1 MHLLE
6 ILGTL
11 SVLVPDTGSGTY
23 STPLRGPIKFPPFPE
38 AAWGELLRPFKR
50 RLAVKSMRGTR
61 LQARCVRA
69 DYNGSLH
76 GGRR

>member
-11 SVLVPDTGSGTY
+11 S
-23 STPLRGPIKFPPFPE
+23 PIKFPPFPE

-61 LQARCVRA
+61 RSAERSRRSLQARCVRA